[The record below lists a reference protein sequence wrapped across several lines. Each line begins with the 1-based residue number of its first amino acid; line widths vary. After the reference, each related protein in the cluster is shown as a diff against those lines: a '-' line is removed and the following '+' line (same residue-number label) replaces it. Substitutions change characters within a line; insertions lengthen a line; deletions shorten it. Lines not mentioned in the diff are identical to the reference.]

1 MCNDGVCE
9 ETPTDNCPVGTTVD
23 SNYVGND
30 ALSDGKCICT
40 DHTTNQCGLG
50 YYCRFRPKDCDD
62 TKGGNPNGV
71 CTAVG
76 SGTSIKGGAYLQS
89 PDWMDWWSAYS
100 WCKGNGMEPVTG
112 TIAGIPL
119 NSYYENYDGNGP
131 LYQYFGD
138 DFYFWTGHDYGD
150 SCFAWYV
157 AATSD
162 YERVYDDR
170 RNYGDIL
177 ALCQ

>member
-1 MCNDGVCE
+1 M
-9 ETPTDNCPVGTTVD
+9 DNCPVGTTVD

-76 SGTSIKGGAYLQS
+76 SGTSIKDGAYLKS
-89 PDWMDWWSAYS
+89 SDPMDWWSAYS
-100 WCKGNGMEPVTG
+100 WCKGKDMDLVTG
-112 TIAGIPL
+112 TIADIPL
-119 NSYYENYDGNGP
+119 NSSYTNMDGNGP
-131 LYQYFGD
+131 LSQYFGENID
-138 DFYFWTGHDYGD
+138 FWTGHDYVDPCG
-150 SCFAWYV
+150 AWYV
-157 AATSD
+157 IVDSGYEAVSSIERNNGD
-162 YERVYDDR
+162 YY
-170 RNYGDIL
+170 
-177 ALCQ
+177 ALCQE